1 MPTAPVAATT
11 APAGTTQ
18 QTGQRA
24 RVVWFAHFAR
34 AAAALVVLW
43 ARYIS
48 EFRLQKELVTQFTFT
63 QPIALADIP
72 TSFLLT
78 AYDWSREHLTI
89 DLGAAAVGVFF
100 VLSGFVI
107 PFALERRTLPAYG
120 IRRILRVYPTLWA
133 VTGLTVLIVLVVSA
147 WNLPYD
153 FDRVW
158 SQAILV
164 NQYVGAENWVD
175 PSYWTIPIEELF
187 YVVAAVLAASRLM
200 RRPWAIVLA
209 AAAVSGLSLALGRV
223 TPSADLAPGARPGW
237 EFWTRFWL
245 GRNLGFMTFI
255 FVGVALHMLY
265 RRFWSRPTFVI
276 VTAMVC
282 GIYYFTLHNGPF
294 KPPFLPAGDQATTYF
309 RSFMLG
315 LGVFLLFYWLA
326 DRLPKNKPIEV
337 LGDISYPIYLV
348 GAVIGWAYLVF
359 FTRALGSY
367 FLALPVTVAAVLG
380 TAYGLH
386 RLIEKP
392 TMDFSQRFTAKPGFR
407 TERSWSDDP
416 KPLFRRRRPEPGPEP
431 EVVVVPAPPPARTDE
446 EPGVPVV
453 EHHSPHDSPS

>member
-1 MPTAPVAATT
+1 MPS
-11 APAGTTQ
+11 APAAAYAAPATKQ
-18 QTGQRA
+18 ETGQRA

-34 AAAALVVLW
+34 AIAALVVLW

-48 EFRLQKELVTQFTFT
+48 EFRAQRKLVTQFTFT
-63 QPIALADIP
+63 KPISIADIP
-72 TSFLLT
+72 TSFLLD
-78 AYDWSREHLTI
+78 AYDWPREHLNI

-120 IRRILRVYPTLWA
+120 IRRFLRVYPTLWV
-133 VTGLTVLIVLVVSA
+133 VTALTVLMVLVVSA
-147 WNLPYD
+147 WHLP
-153 FDRVW
+153 FSGDRVW
-158 SQAILV
+158 SQATLV
-164 NQYVGAENWVD
+164 NQYVGSENWVD

-187 YVVAAVLAASRLM
+187 YIAAAILAASRLL

-209 AAAVSGLSLALGRV
+209 AAGVSALSLALGRV
-223 TPSADLAPGARPGW
+223 TVPTDLAPGQRPNW

-265 RRFWSRPTFVI
+265 RRFWSRTQFVVVASI
-276 VTAMVC
+276 VS

-294 KPPFLPAGDQATTYF
+294 RPPFLPAGDQATNYF

-315 LGVFLLFYWLA
+315 LGVFLLFYVLA

-348 GAVIGWAYLVF
+348 GAVIGWGVLVF
-359 FTRALGSY
+359 FTRAVGSY
-367 FLALPVTVAAVLG
+367 FLALPFTVAAVLLL
-380 TAYGLH
+380 AYGLH
-386 RLIEKP
+386 RVVEKP

-407 TERSWSDDP
+407 KERSWSDEP
-416 KPLFRRRRPEPGPEP
+416 KPLFRRRRPAPEP
-431 EVVVVPAPPPARTDE
+431 EVVVVPAPPAARTDE
-446 EPGVPVV
+446 EAGVPVV
-453 EHHSPHDSPS
+453 EHHPSSS

>member
-34 AAAALVVLW
+34 AIAAVVVLW
-43 ARYIS
+43 ARYIF
-48 EFRLQKELVTQFTFT
+48 EFRQQDILVTQFTFT
-63 QPIALADIP
+63 QPLSLTDIP
-72 TSFLLT
+72 TSFLLD
-78 AYDWSREHLTI
+78 AYVWSQDQFSI
-89 DLGAAAVGVFF
+89 DLGATAVGVFF

-107 PFALERRTLPAYG
+107 PFALERRTLVAYG
-120 IRRILRVYPTLWA
+120 LRRVLRVYPTLWA
-133 VTGLTVLIVLVVSA
+133 VTGLALLLVLVVTA
-147 WNLPYD
+147 WSLP
-153 FDRVW
+153 FSWDRVW
-158 SQAILV
+158 SQLTLT
-164 NQYVGAENWVD
+164 NQYVGSENWVD

-187 YVVAAVLAASRLM
+187 YVVAALLAATRLM

-209 AAAVSGLSLALGRV
+209 ASAVSGLSLWLGRV
-223 TPSADLAPGARPGW
+223 TPPDPALGRPGVDY
-237 EFWTRFWL
+237 WL
-245 GRNLGFMTFI
+245 RHYFGRNLGFMTFI

-265 RRFWSRPTFVI
+265 RKFWSRTTFAI

-282 GIYYFTLHNGPF
+282 GIYYFTLVHGPF
-294 KPPFLPAGDQATTYF
+294 KPPFLPAGDQASTYF

-315 LGVFLLFYWLA
+315 LGIFLLFYWLG
-326 DRLPKNKPIEV
+326 DRLPRNQPIKV

-348 GAVIGWAYLVF
+348 GAVVGWAYLVF

-380 TAYGLH
+380 TAYALH

-392 TMDFSQRFTAKPGFR
+392 TMDFSQRFTSKPGFR
-407 TERSWSDDP
+407 TERSWSDEP
-416 KPLFRRRRPEPGPEP
+416 KPLFRRRRPEPEP
-431 EVVVVPAPPPARTDE
+431 AVVVVPAPPPARTDE

-453 EHHSPHDSPS
+453 EHHSPPDSQS